1 MPMDAIKTWIIM
13 KGELLKMEGY
23 YTDYSFVVIETEDP
37 MDDTALPAIRE
48 FVSYEEACEY
58 YGEDITVIER

>member
-1 MPMDAIKTWIIM
+1 M

-37 MDDTALPAIRE
+37 MDDTVLPAIRE